1 MCSMNYIGPSGEPV
15 QVSGMCTLPIN
26 ILNEKIYLIIWI
38 WYLLM
43 IIMSVISLLYQLS
56 FLIAPYL
63 RQLSLQKNS
72 NNIPFNQIRR
82 LVRRCTYGDFIL
94 LEILANNLDSSQFK
108 ALLSHLCD
116 AEFNY
121 RLTLP
126 EHQVIIFL
134 NAFLE
139 RLLCKHFPV
148 GIYFGWQKFPEWQ

>member
-1 MCSMNYIGPSGEPV
+1 MNYIGPSGEPV
-15 QVSGMCTLPIN
+15 QVSGICTLPIN

-108 ALLSHLCD
+108 ALLCHL
-116 AEFNY
+116 
-121 RLTLP
+121 
-126 EHQVIIFL
+126 
-134 NAFLE
+134 
-139 RLLCKHFPV
+139 
-148 GIYFGWQKFPEWQ
+148 